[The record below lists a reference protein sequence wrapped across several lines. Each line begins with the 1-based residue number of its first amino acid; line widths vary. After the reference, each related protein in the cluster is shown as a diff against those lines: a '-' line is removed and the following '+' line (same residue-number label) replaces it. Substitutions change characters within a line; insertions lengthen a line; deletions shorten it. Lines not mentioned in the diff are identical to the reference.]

1 MAQRELQVTALR
13 PAASAMETYVRPEF
27 ERNQAA
33 IDRLTKSIK
42 ATNDARSKQQA
53 QIDAVQESLAGGVS
67 DPNDRTG
74 WSTEPVYVAA
84 RLEARGAQYGDQ
96 LLTNIQDAYNS
107 DFKEGSRDDG
117 ADLDGWLNEQ
127 FAPAS
132 EALGDNPFLLVGA
145 NSVLQ
150 GVRTKIKDQH
160 LAYLD
165 ERAKN
170 ESSFNI
176 GFTVDRIIHGKVPLN
191 NGDGTQSEMNFFQQV
206 EALDNYAVQVATTT
220 HHTKGSANEA
230 IFTNV
235 LMTAESMDD
244 PEMGLNYLLFAEQL
258 RFAKAGDGVN
268 PKAAALIEAAETRLE
283 ARVAQDAKA
292 QADADKVKVQN
303 NKREMTDSLVSSLIE
318 ANEEGTVLKLSA
330 DDYTRFANEADMDA
344 TEVNKFVNSMQDS
357 FKVNEKNNQR
367 ENWEQMSSYLNSLRG
382 SPQGIKDAYLDV
394 YGQISDGRLHHS
406 RLKEAQSLI
415 KELET
420 AAPIIKH
427 KILEDAKRVF
437 IKSSVARE
445 DEWDTDANALEKK
458 YTDEWYSHLN
468 KFINE
473 YYYVDPKDKD
483 AKPAGYPSSNQLME
497 WAQDVEAK
505 MNNTYAEEQAVVKA
519 SDEELATFNSN
530 VAAELSASANRDGDG
545 KLNIAW
551 INPVGTAAIRSV
563 TGSLDVVD
571 IEEHYKSRP
580 FVEMLVNIF
589 KVDPTYK
596 FKWGNP
602 EFGVETGTA
611 AEHFD
616 RLYGSGAAAMFWEGK
631 YGPDQSMTK
640 NDLVNR
646 QRSIQAIQNEY
657 LAKKQK

>member
-53 QIDAVQESLAGGVS
+53 MIDSVQESLAGGVA
-67 DPNDRTG
+67 DPKNTTG
-74 WSTEPVYVAA
+74 WSTDPVYRAA
-84 RLEARGAQYGDQ
+84 RLELRGEQYGDQ
-96 LLTNIQDAYNS
+96 LLTQIQDAYNS

-132 EALGDNPFLLVGA
+132 EALGDNPFLLAGA

-150 GVRTKIKDQH
+150 GVRSRIKNEH

-170 ESSFNI
+170 EVGYTT
-176 GFTVDRIIHGKVPLN
+176 GFTVDRIIHNKVPLN
-191 NGDGTQSEMNFFQQV
+191 NGDGTQSEMNFFHKI
-206 EALDNYAVQVATTT
+206 EALDNLAVQMAATT

-230 IFTNV
+230 IFNNI
-235 LMTAESMDD
+235 LMTAESIDD
-244 PEMGLNYLLFAEQL
+244 PEMGLNYLLLAEQV

-283 ARVAQDAKA
+283 AKVAQKEKA
-292 QADADKVKVQN
+292 EADANSTKKKLAEKN
-303 NKREMTDSLVSSLIE
+303 MTLSLVDNLIQ
-318 ANEEGTVLKLSA
+318 ANNEGTVLTLTA
-330 DDYTRFANEADMDA
+330 DDYAKFANEADMDA
-344 TEVNKFVNSMQDS
+344 TEVNKIVNSMQAS
-357 FKVNEKNNQR
+357 FKVDEHKFQR
-367 ENWEQMSSYLNSLRG
+367 ENWQRLSSYLNSLRG
-382 SPQGIKDAYLDV
+382 SPQGLQNAYSDV
-394 YGQISDGRLHHS
+394 FKQISNGELHHS
-406 RLKEAQSLI
+406 RIKEAQSLI

-427 KILEDAKRVF
+427 RILEDAKRVF
-437 IKSSVARE
+437 IKASVARE
-445 DEWDTDANALEKK
+445 DEWDADANELEKK

-468 KFINE
+468 QYINE
-473 YYYVDPKDKD
+473 YYANEPE
-483 AKPAGYPSSNQLME
+483 GFPSSNQLMQ

-505 MNNTYAEEQAVVKA
+505 MNQTYAAEMAVVKA
-519 SDEELATFNSN
+519 GDEELATFNSN
-530 VAAELSASANRDGDG
+530 VKAELSASATRDGDG

-551 INPVGTAAIRSV
+551 INPVGTAGIRSV
-563 TGSLDVVD
+563 TGSLDVED
-571 IEEHYKSRP
+571 IEEHYRARP

-616 RLYGSGAAAMFWEGK
+616 RLYGSGAAAMFWENK
-631 YGPDQSMTK
+631 YGPNYNMTK
-640 NDLVNR
+640 NEFANR

-657 LAKKQK
+657 LAKKK